1 MTRRPPP
8 PGPGGRSNWM
18 LGDRT
23 LPEGMS
29 VETYEKAWLLLG
41 EWDKVDTNVGDL
53 VLQLHAVFNEGC

>member
-1 MTRRPPP
+1 
-8 PGPGGRSNWM
+8 M